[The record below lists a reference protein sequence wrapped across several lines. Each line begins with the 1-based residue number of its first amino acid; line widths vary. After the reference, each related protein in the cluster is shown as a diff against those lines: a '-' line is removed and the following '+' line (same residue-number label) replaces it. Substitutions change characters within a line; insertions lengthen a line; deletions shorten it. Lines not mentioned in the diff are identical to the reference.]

1 MSSYLVYICQA
12 VRDRAGLE
20 RYWRDAPAA
29 YPKNNV
35 DVLAGYGPCEVLDA
49 DQEERVEGV
58 VIAEFP
64 PFEQTVEWF
73 NGDAYVQ
80 ARKDRTNDNGYLGM
94 VVESGVAP
102 ASKRNADMPAYV
114 VFVCR
119 EIVDQGELN
128 TYWQR
133 VNETLVDHKARV
145 LMDQGRFLILEGQ
158 GPVQGVTVYEF
169 PTKDAARSWY
179 DSEAYRE
186 VRQHRTNGAKY
197 MVVLTEGGVP
207 PVEQRMPQTRVA
219 SSAAPR

>member
-80 ARKDRTNDNGYLGM
+80 ARKDRTNGNEYLGM
-94 VVESGVAP
+94 VVDSGVAP
-102 ASKRNADMPAYV
+102 IGKRSADMPAYV

-119 EIVDQGELN
+119 EIVDQEELN
-128 TYWQR
+128 TYRQR
-133 VNETLVDHKARV
+133 VNGTLAGQSARIV
-145 LMDQGRFLILEGQ
+145 ID
-158 GPVQGVTVYEF
+158 
-169 PTKDAARSWY
+169 
-179 DSEAYRE
+179 
-186 VRQHRTNGAKY
+186 
-197 MVVLTEGGVP
+197 
-207 PVEQRMPQTRVA
+207 
-219 SSAAPR
+219 

>member
-1 MSSYLVYICQA
+1 MSSYVVYICQA
-12 VRDRAGLE
+12 VKNRAGLE
-20 RYWRDAPAA
+20 RYWQVAPAV
-29 YPKNNV
+29 YPENI
-35 DVLAGYGPCEVLDA
+35 DVLVGSGPFEVLDA
-49 DQEERVEGV
+49 DQDERVEGV

-80 ARKDRTNDNGYLGM
+80 ARKDRTNGNEYLGM
-94 VVESGVAP
+94 VVDSGVA
-102 ASKRNADMPAYV
+102 AIGKRSADSPAYV

-133 VNETLVDHKARV
+133 VNETLVGHKARV
-145 LMDQGRFLILEGQ
+145 LMDRGRLLILEGQ

-169 PTKDAARSWY
+169 PTKDAARNWH

-186 VRQHRTNGAKY
+186 VWQHRKKGAKY
-197 MVVLTEGGVP
+197 LVILAEGGVP
-207 PVEQRMPQTRVA
+207 PVEQRMPHTRVA
-219 SSAAPR
+219 GSTTPR

>member
-12 VRDRAGLE
+12 VKDRAGLE
-20 RYWRDAPAA
+20 GYWQVAPAV
-29 YPKNNV
+29 YPENI
-35 DVLAGYGPCEVLDA
+35 DVLVGYGPFEGLAAGQD
-49 DQEERVEGV
+49 ERVEGV

-80 ARKDRTNDNGYLGM
+80 ARKDRTNGNEYLGM
-94 VVESGVAP
+94 VVDSGVAP
-102 ASKRNADMPAYV
+102 ISKRSADMPAYV

-133 VNETLVDHKARV
+133 VNETLAGHKARV
-145 LMDQGRFLILEGQ
+145 LMDHGRFLILEGQ

-169 PTKDAARSWY
+169 PSRDAAKSWH
-179 DSEAYRE
+179 DSAAYRE
-186 VRQHRTNGAKY
+186 ARQHRKTSAKY
-197 MVVLTEGGVP
+197 LVVLTESGVP
-207 PVEQRMPQTRVA
+207 PVEQRMPHTRLA
-219 SSAAPR
+219 GSTAPG

>member
-29 YPKNNV
+29 AYPRSNV

-49 DQEERVEGV
+49 DQEEHVEGV

-64 PFEQTVEWF
+64 PFEQTVAWF

-80 ARKDRTNDNGYLGM
+80 ARKDRTNNNDYLGL
-94 VVESGVAP
+94 VVDSGVAP
-102 ASKRNADMPAYV
+102 VGKRSAGEPVYV
-114 VFVCR
+114 VAICR
-119 EIVDQGELN
+119 EIAVQGELN

-133 VNETLVDHKARV
+133 VDETLAGHNARV
-145 LMDQGRFLILEGQ
+145 LMDHGRFLILEGE

-169 PTKDAARSWY
+169 PSKDAARNWHASA
-179 DSEAYRE
+179 AYRE
-186 VRQHRTNGAKY
+186 ARQHREKGAKY
-197 MVVLTEGGVP
+197 LVILTEGGVP
-207 PVEQRMPQTRVA
+207 PVEQRMPRTRGA
-219 SSAAPR
+219 G